1 MVLHARAVLVEVSA
15 WTVDHVCHDHL
26 VQQWLFLL
34 VGNLST
40 DDQVNVFGL
49 DLFLWSDPQ
58 EDVGMRKTTLLVL
71 NGVQEGSHLPKSSLL
86 W

>member
-1 MVLHARAVLVEVSA
+1 MLHAKAVLVEVSA

-26 VQQWLFLL
+26 VQLWILLL

-49 DLFLWSDPQ
+49 DLYLCSNLQ
-58 EDVGMRKTTLLVL
+58 ENVGMRKTTLLVL
-71 NGVQEGSHLPKSSLL
+71 NSVQEGSHLPKSSLL
-86 W
+86 S